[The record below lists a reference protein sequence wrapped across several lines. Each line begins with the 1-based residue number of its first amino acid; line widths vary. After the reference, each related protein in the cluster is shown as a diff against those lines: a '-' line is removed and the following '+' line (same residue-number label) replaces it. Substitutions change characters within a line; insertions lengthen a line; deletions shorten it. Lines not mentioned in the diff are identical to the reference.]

1 MIIDGM
7 MLNGFIGLIELT
19 FLLLQQVKF
28 KSTQAQQGL
37 PSVLF
42 QHHYQSKV

>member
-1 MIIDGM
+1 M
-7 MLNGFIGLIELT
+7 MLSDFIGLIELT

-42 QHHYQSKV
+42 